1 MRKIILFGT
10 GKYGLEALDYFG
22 SDNVA
27 IFEDI
32 NLNILEI
39 LL

>member
-27 IFEDI
+27 FLQITT
-32 NLNILEI
+32 
-39 LL
+39 